1 MAHDT
6 LQLGIHPHVQPT
18 GGSHGRLAI
27 ALALTLAMLIVEG
40 VGGWWSGS
48 LALLADAAHML
59 VDAGALALA
68 WIAALLALK
77 PADARRSYGYG
88 RIEVLAG
95 FVNALVQVLL
105 VIAIVYE
112 AVRRL
117 LAPEGIHIQSTVMLV
132 VAVAGLL
139 VNAIVLRSLHVHDH
153 AHDDLNTA
161 GARLH
166 VFGDLLGSV
175 ATVLA
180 ALLVCYLGWQWADPL
195 LSLGVSILILRSA
208 FVLLRR
214 SSHILL
220 EGVPEGLATDDIHAV
235 LLQADPAII
244 EVHHL
249 HVWQLASGS
258 RMATL
263 HARVCDGGDAQR
275 VLHAIQH
282 VLMEHFA
289 IGHATVQIES
299 AECVDP
305 GRECVESGHQHDDAC
320 SHDDAKVP
328 RGRGTTRS
336 RPTSRTRSR

>member
-1 MAHDT
+1 MSRDVTPVATHAH
-6 LQLGIHPHVQPT
+6 LHAAR
-18 GGSHGRLAI
+18 GSHGRLAF
-27 ALALTLAMLIVEG
+27 AFALTLSMLVVEG

-68 WIAALLALK
+68 WGAALLALK

-88 RIEVLAG
+88 RMEVLAG

-112 AVRRL
+112 AIRRL

-132 VAVAGLL
+132 VAVIGLA
-139 VNAIVLRSLHVHDH
+139 VNGVVLRSLHVHGH

-166 VFGDLLGSV
+166 VFGDLLGSI
-175 ATVLA
+175 ATVVA
-180 ALLVCYLGWQWADPL
+180 ALLVRYLDWAWADPL
-195 LSLGVSILILRSA
+195 LSLVVSLLILRGA

-220 EGVPEGLATDDIHAV
+220 EGVPDGLATDDVRAALAH
-235 LLQADPAII
+235 ADPAIV

-249 HVWQLASGS
+249 HVWQLASGV

-263 HARVCDGGDAQR
+263 HARVCEGGNAQR
-275 VLHAIQH
+275 ALRAIQG
-282 VLMEHFA
+282 VLRERFA

-299 AECVDP
+299 AECVD
-305 GRECVESGHQHDDAC
+305 VESGCAESDLHHDAAPEP
-320 SHDDAKVP
+320 SPHDRDRHGPAP
-328 RGRGTTRS
+328 RAP
-336 RPTSRTRSR
+336 RPDRALR